1 MLLSQNDPFRDLD
14 QMFRRMAGRNDDIN
28 GMAMDAYRR
37 GSNVWVHIDLPGV
50 STDAV
55 DISVERSV
63 LTIEA
68 QRDWERKE
76 GDQMYLLERPRGRFR
91 RQVHLGESLD
101 PEGIEATFN
110 DGVLTL
116 RIPISE
122 RAKPRKITIGTEP
135 SAIEA
140 ESIDVG
146 TESDADE
153 VKAGV

>member
-1 MLLSQNDPFRDLD
+1 MLLSQNDPFRDFD
-14 QMFRRMAGRNDDIN
+14 QFFRRMSSRNEEVN

-50 STDAV
+50 SPDSV

-101 PEGIEATFN
+101 QEGIEAMFD

-140 ESIDVG
+140 ESIDVETRDE
-146 TESDADE
+146 TEE
-153 VKAGV
+153 VESGV

>member
-1 MLLSQNDPFRDLD
+1 MLLSQNDPFRDFD
-14 QMFRRMAGRNDDIN
+14 QLFRRMAGRNEDVN
-28 GMAMDAYRR
+28 GLAMDAYRR

-50 STDAV
+50 SADVV

-68 QRDWERKE
+68 ERDWERKE

-101 PEGIEATFN
+101 QEGIEAIFN

-116 RIPISE
+116 RIPVSE
-122 RAKPRKITIGTEP
+122 RAKPRKITVGAEQST
-135 SAIEA
+135 IEA
-140 ESIDVG
+140 ESIDV
-146 TESDADE
+146 DAQDE
-153 VKAGV
+153 A

>member
-1 MLLSQNDPFRDLD
+1 MLLSQNDPFRDFD
-14 QMFRRMAGRNDDIN
+14 QMFRRMAGRTDDVN
-28 GMAMDAYRR
+28 EMAMDAYRR

-55 DISVERSV
+55 EISVERSV

-68 QRDWERKE
+68 ERNWERKE

-101 PEGIEATFN
+101 QEGIEAMFT

-122 RAKPRKITIGTEP
+122 RAKPRRISVGTEP

-140 ESIDVG
+140 ESIDV
-146 TESDADE
+146 DAKGEEDAVE
-153 VKAGV
+153 TGA